1 MRPSELSWGFAR
13 KSKQQ
18 DEFEEFE
25 GGGFGEEFEEDLRAG
40 GSLDDD
46 DEEDES
52 REIDFEDPN
61 FARGEGIWKNYSEDL
76 DLEE

>member
-1 MRPSELSWGFAR
+1 MRPSELSWSFAR

-18 DEFEEFE
+18 EEFEEFE
-25 GGGFGEEFEEDLRAG
+25 GGFGEDYEEELRAG
-40 GSLDDD
+40 TLDEDD
-46 DEEDES
+46 DEEVS
-52 REIDFEDPN
+52 REIDFEDPH

>member
-13 KSKQQ
+13 KSKNQ

-25 GGGFGEEFEEDLRAG
+25 GGGFGEEYEEEMRAG
-40 GSLDDD
+40 DDD
-46 DEEDES
+46 DEEEES
-52 REIDFEDPN
+52 RENDFEDPN

>member
-13 KSKQQ
+13 KSKNQ

-25 GGGFGEEFEEDLRAG
+25 GGGFGEEYEEEMRAG
-40 GSLDDD
+40 D
-46 DEEDES
+46 DEDEEEES

>member
-1 MRPSELSWGFAR
+1 MRPTENSWSFAR
-13 KSKQQ
+13 KGKQQ

-25 GGGFGEEFEEDLRAG
+25 GGLSEEFEEELRASG
-40 GSLDDD
+40 YEE
-46 DEEDES
+46 DEEEES

>member
-1 MRPSELSWGFAR
+1 MRPIENSWSFAR
-13 KSKQQ
+13 KGKQQ

-25 GGGFGEEFEEDLRAG
+25 GGLSEEFEDELRSSG
-40 GSLDDD
+40 Y
-46 DEEDES
+46 EEEEEEES

>member
-1 MRPSELSWGFAR
+1 MRPSDLSWSFAR

-25 GGGFGEEFEEDLRAG
+25 GGFGEEYEEEMRAA
-40 GSLDDD
+40 SDDDD
-46 DEEDES
+46 DEEES

>member
-13 KSKQQ
+13 KSKNQ

-25 GGGFGEEFEEDLRAG
+25 GGGFGEDYEEELRAA
-40 GSLDDD
+40 DED
-46 DEEDES
+46 DEEEES